1 MSEEKAALEIAGY
14 RFKDE
19 QLLATALT
27 HSSYLHEHVGKGVHD
42 FERLEFLGDA
52 VVDLVIGEE
61 LYRRF
66 PGRDRGR
73 ARRRCARRSCRRR
86 RSRRSVARWV
96 CRSARGSDA
105 AKRRPAVARAWD
117 SRRASTN
124 RSSAPSTTK
133 PVSRARKRSFSRRW
147 ATVLDDIEHAPM
159 KSAKQ
164 LLQEWAQGEKLPLPA
179 YRMLE
184 VSGPE
189 HHRGFEVEVEAGG
202 NVARGT
208 GASKREAQ
216 EAAAAKLLAA
226 RDEVSDELKVI
237 DGGQGAPNAVL
248 KTLDDDRLQVVR
260 TQNASRI
267 RAGYHRDHRARTASA
282 RRTSRMRSAGR
293 SARTTRAS
301 CARSRTKS

>member
-1 MSEEKAALEIAGY
+1 MPEEKAALEIAGY
-14 RFKDE
+14 RFRDE

-66 PGRDRGR
+66 PDATEGELTSLRATLVSSTALAEIGR
-73 ARRRCARRSCRRR
+73 ALGLPELARLG
-86 RSRRSVARWV
+86 
-96 CRSARGSDA
+96 RGEEETGGRTRMGLA
-105 AKRRPAVARAWD
+105 ASLYESFIGAVYYEAGFAK
-117 SRRASTN
+117 AKEIVLETMGG
-124 RSSAPSTTK
+124 
-133 PVSRARKRSFSRRW
+133 
-147 ATVLDDIEHAPM
+147 VLDDIAHAPM

-164 LLQEWAQGEKLPLPA
+164 LLQEWAQGEKLPLPV

-202 NVARGT
+202 NVARGA

-216 EAAAAKLLAA
+216 EAAAAKLL
-226 RDEVSDELKVI
+226 E
-237 DGGQGAPNAVL
+237 AV
-248 KTLDDDRLQVVR
+248 
-260 TQNASRI
+260 
-267 RAGYHRDHRARTASA
+267 
-282 RRTSRMRSAGR
+282 
-293 SARTTRAS
+293 
-301 CARSRTKS
+301 TK